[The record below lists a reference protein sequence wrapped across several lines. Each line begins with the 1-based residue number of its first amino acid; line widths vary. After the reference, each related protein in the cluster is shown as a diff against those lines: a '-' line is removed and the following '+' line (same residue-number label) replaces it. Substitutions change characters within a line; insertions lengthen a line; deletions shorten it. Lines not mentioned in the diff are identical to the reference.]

1 VARLCAILRFE
12 FLSCGMAGLPP
23 DETTYDHDD
32 DDEDRDVRLKVE
44 DAW

>member
-1 VARLCAILRFE
+1 
-12 FLSCGMAGLPP
+12 MAGLPP

-32 DDEDRDVRLKVE
+32 DDEDRDVHLKVE

>member
-1 VARLCAILRFE
+1 
-12 FLSCGMAGLPP
+12 MAGLPP